1 MTAVAAA
8 APARVRTK
16 SGRRGMKLASDALG
30 DVREGRLFSPYDVD
44 CVLDYFDGRWPPP
57 RGGYAGS
64 LCARSDRR
72 FRILPSHE
80 LCPFSWNEC
89 ALRLGRID
97 KKNKGSLAWCP
108 YFCTRNLVG
117 SLC

>member
-57 RGGYAGS
+57 RGGDMEV
-64 LCARSDRR
+64 CAPEATAPLQD
-72 FRILPSHE
+72 I
-80 LCPFSWNEC
+80 
-89 ALRLGRID
+89 ALSRVMPVL
-97 KKNKGSLAWCP
+97 LE
-108 YFCTRNLVG
+108 
-117 SLC
+117 